1 MLPLSATPSVTIVP
15 PPIPEDAFA
24 DESLRDALTNLP
36 SRMLFHDRI
45 EHALHRRARYVH
57 PVAVMVID
65 LAGAIT
71 AVGDGMGP
79 ETAEELTIQ
88 VAKRL
93 QRRVRSADTLARLG
107 NDQMGG
113 LLDDLDSAADAVL
126 VAERLVEAL
135 HEPFV
140 LEADIPLSMQAHV
153 GIAIN
158 GGGPESAIE
167 LLRRASS
174 ALEAGR
180 RRGRSVEIEMHPG
193 KPSLAVAEHRA
204 VL

>member
-1 MLPLSATPSVTIVP
+1 VLPISAAPSVTIVP
-15 PPIPEDAFA
+15 PPMPEDAFA
-24 DESLRDALTNLP
+24 DDSLRDALTNLP

-71 AVGDGMGP
+71 AVSDGMGA

-107 NDQMGG
+107 NDQLGG

-126 VAERLVEAL
+126 VAERLVDAL
-135 HEPFV
+135 REPFV
-140 LEADIPLSMQAHV
+140 LESNIPLSMQAHV

-174 ALEAGR
+174 ALETGR